1 MNVYGCRWTLNVH
14 WMPCFKTDSDES
26 RFSQT
31 ELEAPPVFLLVI
43 TVLVGVASAVFATL
57 ASVFDPRTLELTY
70 KAVKAIEHSHGTTK
84 TVKAGF

>member
-1 MNVYGCRWTLNVH
+1 
-14 WMPCFKTDSDES
+14 
-26 RFSQT
+26 
-31 ELEAPPVFLLVI
+31 VFLLVI